1 MPAVIFLPHSALAV
15 CLKVKPSHTLPCH
28 RVVYSDGRLGGYG
41 GMKRMRGKARILTK
55 DGVKVEKGRIFDFEK
70 RYFKINP

>member
-1 MPAVIFLPHSALAV
+1 
-15 CLKVKPSHTLPCH
+15 
-28 RVVYSDGRLGGYG
+28 
-41 GMKRMRGKARILTK
+41 MRGKARILTK